1 MNEWKKGSK
10 VVSIYIRRWRENI
23 YDDHIY
29 VEKILEKATRLRRK
43 NIVDAFDNSGG
54 VD

>member
-1 MNEWKKGSK
+1 MEKRFKSCEYLYWE
-10 VVSIYIRRWRENI
+10 VRRENI